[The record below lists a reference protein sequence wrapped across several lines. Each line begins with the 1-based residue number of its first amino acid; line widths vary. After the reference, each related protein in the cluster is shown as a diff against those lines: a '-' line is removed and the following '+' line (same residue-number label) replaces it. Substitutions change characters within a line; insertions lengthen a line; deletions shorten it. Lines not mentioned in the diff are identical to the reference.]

1 MGSWLAA
8 RGGGRRLTQ
17 INAARTRP
25 AADFHPMGVGVR
37 FDAAVVRRYDVPGP
51 RYTSYPTAPQF
62 SESVGEAEYL
72 KAARASNDDPIP
84 RPLSIYVHVP
94 FCTAPCFYCG
104 CTRVITRDR
113 TAGTRYLSRLQREI
127 ELQARLFDRDRNVD
141 QLHFGG
147 GTPTFLNDAEL
158 GELMRFMRHS
168 FSLRDDSLREYS
180 IEVDP
185 RTVDDARLAA
195 IAGLGFNRI
204 SLGVQ
209 DFDPDVQ
216 RAVNRLQP
224 QEKVLAVMAD
234 ARRHGFGSVSVDLIY
249 GLPKQTETGFARTL
263 EQVIAARPDR
273 VAAYSYAHLPQIFK
287 AQTQIK
293 SDDLCPPEVKLA
305 LLGVTIDKLTAAG
318 YVYIGM
324 DHFALPDD
332 ELSVALA
339 QGSLQRNF
347 QGYST
352 RAGLDL
358 IGLGMSAI
366 GQMGDGFYVQNHRLL
381 DDWAGSLDTG
391 RLPIWRGHQL
401 TREDR
406 LRRAVIQEL
415 MCRGILDMR
424 DFGRRFDVDFSLHF
438 AAELASLAPLV
449 EDGLAE
455 IENERITVT
464 PLGRLLVRA
473 IAMKF
478 DAYLGEQSDN
488 STRRFSRV
496 V

>member
-1 MGSWLAA
+1 MV
-8 RGGGRRLTQ
+8 
-17 INAARTRP
+17 
-25 AADFHPMGVGVR
+25 VGVR
-37 FDAAVVRRYDVPGP
+37 FEAAVVRRYDVPGP

-62 SESVGEAEYL
+62 SEAVGEGDYL

-94 FCTAPCFYCG
+94 FCAAPCFYCG
-104 CTRVITRDR
+104 CTRIITRDR
-113 TAGTRYLSRLQREI
+113 TAGTRYLNRLQREI
-127 ELQARLFDRDRNVD
+127 ELQARLFDRDRSVD

-147 GTPTFLNDAEL
+147 GTPTFLSDAEL
-158 GELMRFMRHS
+158 ADLMRFIDHS
-168 FSLRDDSLREYS
+168 FSLRDDALREYS

-216 RAVNRLQP
+216 KAVNRIQP
-224 QEKVLAVMAD
+224 QEDVLAVMSG
-234 ARRHGFGSVSVDLIY
+234 ARRHGFRSVSVDLIY
-249 GLPKQTETGFARTL
+249 GLPRQTEAGFARTL

-273 VAAYSYAHLPQIFK
+273 VAAYSYAHLPQTFK

-293 SDDLCPPEVKLA
+293 TEDLCPPEVKLA
-305 LLGVTIDKLTAAG
+305 LLGITVEKLTAAG

-332 ELSVALA
+332 ELSIALA
-339 QGSLQRNF
+339 DGSLQRNF

-366 GQMGDGFYVQNHRLL
+366 GQVGPLYIQNHRLL
-381 DDWAGSLDTG
+381 DDWAAALDVG
-391 RLPIWRGHQL
+391 RLPIWRGLWL

-406 LRRAVIQEL
+406 IRRAVIREL
-415 MCRGILDMR
+415 MCRGELDLHKLGER
-424 DFGRRFDVDFSLHF
+424 FGLDFSSHF
-438 AAELASLAPLV
+438 AAELESLAPLA
-449 EDGLAE
+449 EDGLVE
-455 IENERITVT
+455 IEPGRIRVT

-473 IAMKF
+473 IAMRF
-478 DAYLGEQSDN
+478 DAHLNQESGAGA
-488 STRRFSRV
+488 RRFSRV

>member
-1 MGSWLAA
+1 
-8 RGGGRRLTQ
+8 
-17 INAARTRP
+17 
-25 AADFHPMGVGVR
+25 MGVGVR
-37 FDAAVVRRYDVPGP
+37 FEAGVVRRYDVPGP

-62 SESVGEAEYL
+62 SDAIGEADYL
-72 KAARASNDDPIP
+72 NAARASNDDPIP

-94 FCTAPCFYCG
+94 FCTSPCFYCG
-104 CTRVITRDR
+104 CTRIITRDR
-113 TAGTRYLSRLQREI
+113 TAGARYLSRLQREI

-141 QLHFGG
+141 QLHLGG
-147 GTPTFLNDAEL
+147 GTPTFLSDAEL
-158 GELMRFMRHS
+158 AELMRIIRHG
-168 FSLRDDSLREYS
+168 FSLHDDKLREYS

-195 IAGLGFNRI
+195 IAAEGFNRI

-216 RAVNRLQP
+216 QAVNRVQ
-224 QEKVLAVMAD
+224 QREDVLAVIAG
-234 ARRHGFGSVSVDLIY
+234 ARRHGFGSVSIDLIY

-273 VAAYSYAHLPQIFK
+273 VAAYSYAHLPQLFK
-287 AQTQIK
+287 AQTQIRTG
-293 SDDLCPPEVKLA
+293 DLCPPEVKLA
-305 LLGVTIDKLTAAG
+305 LLGITVEKLTAAG

-332 ELSVALA
+332 ELAIALA
-339 QGSLQRNF
+339 DGSLQRNF

-358 IGLGMSAI
+358 VGLGMSAI
-366 GQMGDGFYVQNHRLL
+366 GQVCDLYVQNHRLL
-381 DDWAGSLDTG
+381 EDWAAALDSG
-391 RLPIWRGHQL
+391 RLPVWRGHRL
-401 TREDR
+401 THEDR
-406 LRRAVIQEL
+406 IRRAVIRAL
-415 MCRGILDMR
+415 MCRGELNLQK
-424 DFGRRFDVDFSLHF
+424 FGERYAVDFNAHF
-438 AAELASLAPLV
+438 AAELEALVPLA
-449 EDGLAE
+449 EDGLVE
-455 IENERITVT
+455 VGPGRIRVT

-478 DAYLGEQSDN
+478 DAYLNEQSSG

>member
-1 MGSWLAA
+1 
-8 RGGGRRLTQ
+8 
-17 INAARTRP
+17 
-25 AADFHPMGVGVR
+25 MGVGVR
-37 FDAAVVRRYDVPGP
+37 FDAAMVRRYDVAGP

-62 SESVGEAEYL
+62 TEAVGEGEYL
-72 KAARASNDDPIP
+72 RTARASNDDPIP

-104 CTRVITRDR
+104 CTRIITRDR
-113 TAGTRYLSRLQREI
+113 TAGARYLSRLQREI

-147 GTPTFLNDAEL
+147 GTPTFLSDAEL
-158 GELMRFMRHS
+158 AELMRFIRHS
-168 FSLRDDSLREYS
+168 FSLRDDSQREYS

-195 IAGLGFNRI
+195 IAGQGFNRI

-209 DFDPDVQ
+209 DFDPEVQ
-216 RAVNRLQP
+216 KAVNRIQP
-224 QEKVLAVMAD
+224 REDVLAVIAG
-234 ARRHGFGSVSVDLIY
+234 ARCNGFQSVSVDLIY
-249 GLPKQTETGFARTL
+249 GLPRQTEAGFARTL

-273 VAAYSYAHLPQIFK
+273 IAAYSYAHLPQTFK
-287 AQTQIK
+287 AQTQIRNE
-293 SDDLCPPEVKLA
+293 DLCPPEIKLA

-324 DHFALPDD
+324 DHFALPGD

-339 QGSLQRNF
+339 KGSLQRNF

-352 RAGLDL
+352 HAGLDL

-366 GQMGDGFYVQNHRLL
+366 GQLGDELYIQNHRLL
-381 DDWAGSLDTG
+381 DDWAGALDVG
-391 RLPIWRGHQL
+391 RLPIWRGHRL

-406 LRRAVIQEL
+406 IRRAVIQDL
-415 MCRGILDMR
+415 MCRGELDVR
-424 DFGRRFDVDFSLHF
+424 EFGERFDLDFSTHF
-438 AAELASLAPLV
+438 SEEL
-449 EDGLAE
+449 DGLATLAADGLIQ
-455 IENERITVT
+455 IEPARLRVT

-473 IAMKF
+473 IAMQF
-478 DAYLGEQSDN
+478 DAYLKPQIESGKQ
-488 STRRFSRV
+488 RFSRIV
-496 V
+496 

>member
-1 MGSWLAA
+1 
-8 RGGGRRLTQ
+8 
-17 INAARTRP
+17 
-25 AADFHPMGVGVR
+25 MGVGVR

-51 RYTSYPTAPQF
+51 RYTSYPTSPQF
-62 SESVGEAEYL
+62 SDTIGEAEYL

-104 CTRVITRDR
+104 CTRIITRDR
-113 TAGTRYLSRLQREI
+113 TAGARYLSRLQREI

-141 QLHFGG
+141 QLHLGG
-147 GTPTFLNDAEL
+147 GTPTFLSDTEL
-158 GELMRFMRHS
+158 GELMRFIGHS

-185 RTVDDARLAA
+185 RTVDESRLAA
-195 IAGLGFNRI
+195 IAALGFNRI

-216 RAVNRLQP
+216 KAVNRVQP
-224 QEKVLAVMAD
+224 QEGVLAVMSG
-234 ARRHGFGSVSVDLIY
+234 ARRQGFRSVSVDLIY
-249 GLPKQTETGFARTL
+249 GLPRQTEAGFARTL

-273 VAAYSYAHLPQIFK
+273 VAAYSYAHLPQTFK

-293 SDDLCPPEVKLA
+293 AEDLCPPEVKLA
-305 LLGVTIDKLTAAG
+305 LLGITVDKLTSAG

-332 ELSVALA
+332 ELAIALA
-339 QGSLQRNF
+339 DGSLQRNF

-366 GQMGDGFYVQNHRLL
+366 GQTCELYVQNHRMLE
-381 DDWAGSLDTG
+381 DWAAALDSG
-391 RLPIWRGHQL
+391 RLPIWRGHRL
-401 TREDR
+401 THEDR
-406 LRRAVIQEL
+406 IRRAVIRAL
-415 MCRGILDMR
+415 MCRGELDLR
-424 DFGRRFDVDFSLHF
+424 KFGERFELDFSSHF
-438 AAELASLAPLV
+438 AAELESLAPLA
-449 EDGLAE
+449 EDGLVE
-455 IENERITVT
+455 IEPGRIRIT

-478 DAYLGEQSDN
+478 DAYLGEQAN
-488 STRRFSRV
+488 GSTRRFSRV

>member
-1 MGSWLAA
+1 
-8 RGGGRRLTQ
+8 
-17 INAARTRP
+17 
-25 AADFHPMGVGVR
+25 MGVGVR

-62 SESVGEAEYL
+62 SETIGEGDYL

-84 RPLSIYVHVP
+84 RPLSLYVHVP
-94 FCTAPCFYCG
+94 FCTSPCFYCG
-104 CTRVITRDR
+104 CTRIITRDR

-127 ELQARLFDRDRNVD
+127 ELQAQLFDRDRTVD

-147 GTPTFLNDAEL
+147 GTPTFLDDAEL
-158 GELMRFMRHS
+158 SELMRFIGHS
-168 FSLRDDSLREYS
+168 FSLRDDAAREYS

-195 IAGLGFNRI
+195 IAGIGFNRI

-216 RAVNRLQP
+216 KAVNREQP
-224 QEKVLAVMAD
+224 EEKILAVMAA

-249 GLPKQTETGFARTL
+249 GLPRQSETGFARTL
-263 EQVIAARPDR
+263 EHVIAARPDR
-273 VAAYSYAHLPQIFK
+273 VAAYSYAHLPQTFK

-293 SDDLCPPEVKLA
+293 AEDLCPPEVKLA
-305 LLGVTIDKLTAAG
+305 LLGITIEKLTAAG
-318 YVYIGM
+318 YIYIGM

-339 QGSLQRNF
+339 NGSLQRNF

-358 IGLGMSAI
+358 VGLGMSAI
-366 GQMGDGFYVQNHRLL
+366 GQVCDLYVQNHRLL
-381 DDWAGSLDTG
+381 DDWTATLDSG
-391 RLPIWRGHQL
+391 RLPIWRGYRL
-401 TREDR
+401 THEDR
-406 LRRAVIQEL
+406 IRRAVIRAL
-415 MCRGILDMR
+415 MCRGELDPQK
-424 DFGRRFDVDFSLHF
+424 FGERFKVDFRSHF
-438 AAELASLAPLV
+438 AAELESLAPLA
-449 EDGLAE
+449 EDGLVE
-455 IENERITVT
+455 IEPARIRVT

-473 IAMKF
+473 IAMRF
-478 DAYLGEQSDN
+478 DAYLNREPGSGKR
-488 STRRFSRV
+488 SFSRV
-496 V
+496 I